1 MDESRQHHV
10 VRRFQLRHEVK
21 TRLPRALVCALLIAL
36 QSSTQAALRP
46 AESDEFNGQ
55 EAPAFSVNP
64 VKGDAVSLKDFKG
77 HPVLLNFFASWCPPC
92 REEIS
97 SLTHLYKQYSKD
109 GVAIVGIAVDSLL
122 TPESVGDVKPLAE
135 KLAIPYP
142 VAIATDKIAKDYHFK
157 GIPTTVVIDRDGRI
171 AKMFYGYHDDKVI
184 EAAVQKLLLPAGSK
198 TQ

>member
-1 MDESRQHHV
+1 
-10 VRRFQLRHEVK
+10 VK
-21 TRLPRALVCALLIAL
+21 PGFFLALVCVFLIAL
-36 QSSTQAALRP
+36 QSLTQAALRP

-55 EAPAFSVNP
+55 EAPAFSVTS

-77 HPVLLNFFASWCPPC
+77 RPVLLNFFASWCPPC

-97 SLTHLYKQYSKD
+97 GLINLHKQYSKD
-109 GVAIVGIAVDSLL
+109 SIAILGIAVASLL

-142 VAIATDKIAKDYHFK
+142 VAIATEQIAKDYHFK
-157 GIPTTVVIDRDGRI
+157 GIPTTVVIDKDGKI
-171 AKMFYGYHDDKVI
+171 AKTFYGYHDDKVI
-184 EAAVQKLLLPAGSK
+184 EAAVQKVLLAAGSK

>member
-1 MDESRQHHV
+1 M
-10 VRRFQLRHEVK
+10 K
-21 TRLPRALVCALLIAL
+21 TRLLLALVGALLAAT
-36 QSSTQAALRP
+36 QSPAPAALRP

-55 EAPAFSVNP
+55 QAPEFSVAS

-77 HPVLLNFFASWCPPC
+77 RAVLLNFFASWCPPC

-97 SLTHLYKQYSKD
+97 SLTNLYKQYSKN

-142 VAIATDKIAKDYHFK
+142 VAIATEQIAKDYHFK
-157 GIPTTVVIDRDGRI
+157 GTPYHPGDR
-171 AKMFYGYHDDKVI
+171 
-184 EAAVQKLLLPAGSK
+184 
-198 TQ
+198 

>member
-1 MDESRQHHV
+1 M
-10 VRRFQLRHEVK
+10 K
-21 TRLPRALVCALLIAL
+21 ARLLLALVCFLLIAL
-36 QSSTQAALRP
+36 PSLTRAALRP

-55 EAPAFSVNP
+55 EAPEFSVTP

-97 SLTHLYKQYSKD
+97 SLTQLYKQYNKD
-109 GVAIVGIAVDSLL
+109 GLAIIGIAVDSLL

-142 VAIATDKIAKDYHFK
+142 VAIATDKIGKDYHFK
-157 GIPTTVVIDRDGRI
+157 GIPTTVVIDKDGKI
-171 AKMFYGYHDDKVI
+171 AKTFYGYHDEKVI
-184 EAAVQKLLLPAGSK
+184 DAAVQKLLLPAGPK
-198 TQ
+198 AQ